1 MTSQLITLSALLEF
15 LTGVALILVPDFTIA
30 LLLGAKADPVS
41 QVIARICGVALISIS
56 IACWAARTGADSES
70 RIGTIRAITFYN
82 LGAGLIF
89 VAAAAIGQF
98 HGIVIWGVGLI
109 HLAFALAFI
118 SSRKHDGS
126 GNATDQR

>member
-1 MTSQLITLSALLEF
+1 MRQHLLSISAVLEC
-15 LTGVALILVPDFTIA
+15 LTGVALLLAPDITIA
-30 LLLGAKADPVS
+30 LRLGAKADPVS

-56 IACWAARTGADSES
+56 IACWAARTGPDSES

-89 VAAAAIGQF
+89 VAVAAVGQF
-98 HGIVIWGVGLI
+98 HGIVIWGVGFI

-118 SSRKHDGS
+118 FSRTRS
-126 GNATDQR
+126 LN